1 MASLCKCSKL
11 LKLRSMKL
19 KWLKLEAFRN
29 YDDLELQLDAPVTAL
44 VGLNAQGKTNLLES
58 IAFLTLGKSFRAS
71 KALETLKW
79 DRPHGRIRAC
89 VERKGKDTQ
98 LEVFLQRS
106 PEVKKVKK
114 QSKWVAPKN
123 FLGSLRAVLFTPDHL
138 DLVTG
143 SPQARRQ
150 YIDRLLIQVDK
161 DYIGE
166 LSNYQRI
173 LNHRNAL
180 LKRVQFGR
188 AQEWEL
194 DLWDARLGEEAL
206 KIWSKRE
213 VFLDFLKRDLEE
225 KYVSIAGEGKK
236 LTLQS
241 RLNKDRF
248 EERLIAHRSSDIQS
262 GSTSIG
268 PHRDDFTLFLEDKEL
283 SESGSRGEQR
293 SAVLVLKIAELNYVE
308 EKTGEKPLLLLDDVF
323 SELDE
328 KRQEKLGELLEN
340 YQCILTTTSLDHVK
354 KLPHVR
360 IYKVRQGEI
369 QKQ

>member
-1 MASLCKCSKL
+1 
-11 LKLRSMKL
+11 MKL

-29 YDDLELQLDAPVTAL
+29 YDDLEISLDAPVTAL

-106 PEVKKVKK
+106 PEIKKVKK

-143 SPQARRQ
+143 SPQDRRQ

-161 DYIGE
+161 EYIGE

-180 LKRVQFGR
+180 LKRIQFGR

-194 DLWDARLGEEAL
+194 DMWDARLGEEAF
-206 KIWSKRE
+206 KIWAKRE
-213 VFLDFLKRDLEE
+213 IFLDFLKRDLEE

-248 EERLIAHRSSDIQS
+248 EERLLAHRSSDVQS

-268 PHRDDFTLFLEDKEL
+268 PHRDDFILFLDDKEL

-293 SAVLVLKIAELNYVE
+293 SAVLVLKIAELKYVE

-328 KRQEKLGELLEN
+328 KRQEKLGELLED

-354 KLPHVR
+354 GLKEA
-360 IYKVRQGEI
+360 KVYWVKGGALQV
-369 QKQ
+369 